1 MSTVHQTGAANK
13 ELGISR
19 DEEISIPS
27 CTVEDVDRAIFNLFN
42 ESLDLFYKQDGAIV
56 RIPVIFA
63 TGERFAILSRN
74 KPLRDDNDTLILP
87 LISIARTGVEKDVS
101 RGMATNQSQPITI
114 KRRIAK
120 TDQIYQ
126 RLINREALQNQD
138 DRVNDSHLLLTG
150 SLGDSRGRGTQP
162 GQIATRRPHGET
174 ASVYRQGKL
183 LTPKIGNNIYEI
195 YEIPNVKYYSTTY
208 EVTFWTQYTQQM
220 NDVLMSFMS
229 SAHTNGKLTFRIETE
244 KGYYF
249 VAYLEGGFSPGNN
262 FSDFTDEER
271 LVRYSFNMA
280 VPAYIIAPDFEGS
293 RNTIRRFVSAP
304 QISFDMTAV
313 YAPIAEK
320 QIVPVASADLNKY
333 MLNDL
338 EPVDA
343 PLPGQSI
350 VAPSTKKDPGYYNNS
365 TIGGTTAGRH
375 TIEVVRTYQDPVTE
389 ETKQEILP
397 FKSRN
402 QRKGETVYR
411 AQITDDLGTILV
423 VPE

>member
-1 MSTVHQTGAANK
+1 MSTVQQTGAANN
-13 ELGISR
+13 ELGVSI

-27 CTVEDVDRAIFNLFN
+27 CTVEDVDRAIFALFN
-42 ESLDLFYKQDGAIV
+42 ESLDLFYKQDSTIV
-56 RIPVIFA
+56 RVPVIFA
-63 TGERFAILSRN
+63 KGERFAIISRN
-74 KPLRDDNDTLILP
+74 NPLRDDNDTLILP
-87 LISIARTGVEKDVS
+87 LISIARTGVTKDLT
-101 RGMATNQSQPITI
+101 RGMATNQARPITI
-114 KRRIAK
+114 KRRLSK
-120 TDQIYQ
+120 NDPIYQ
-126 RLINREALQNQD
+126 RLVNREALQNQD
-138 DRVNDSHLLLTG
+138 DRVSDSHRIITGLTG
-150 SLGDSRGRGTQP
+150 SRGSGTQP
-162 GQIATRRPHGET
+162 GEIATRRPHGET

-183 LTPKIGNNIYEI
+183 LTPKLGNNIYEI
-195 YEIPNVKYYSTTY
+195 FEIPNVKYYSTTY

-220 NDVLMSFMS
+220 NDLLMAFMS

-271 LVRYSFNMA
+271 LVRYSFSMA
-280 VPAYIIAPDFEGS
+280 VPAYIIAPDFEGA
-293 RNTIRRFVSAP
+293 RNTIKRFISAP

-313 YAPIAEK
+313 YAPLAEK
-320 QIVPVASADLNKY
+320 QIVPVVSSDLNKF

-338 EPVDA
+338 EPADA

-350 VAPSTKKDPGYYNNS
+350 VAPSTTKDGGYYNNS
-365 TIGGTTAGRH
+365 TIGGTSSGRH
-375 TIEVVRTYQDPVTE
+375 TVEVVRTYRDPVTDE
-389 ETKQEILP
+389 VKREILP

-411 AQITDDLGTILV
+411 AQLTDDLGTILV